1 MNRASYRHT
10 THAHGET
17 RTTEAVLSGGSVV
30 LEREYT
36 NGRLVGESSRPANAR
51 DFAEMAPARL
61 VDLRR
66 ALNAAGV
73 AVVRRC
79 SDDARIGV
87 VLLKRRRNGMVLDIR
102 VRDEGIRDGPHGF
115 HLHRCGDERNPD
127 KTCGSLCEHYARS
140 KRSVHG
146 GLDSDERHEGDLGN
160 VLAVNGAV
168 NTAIE
173 VRDDQLTV
181 DECYGRAFV
190 LHEGEDDLGR
200 GGDDESGKT
209 GNAGKRYAYAV
220 VGRL

>member
-1 MNRASYRHT
+1 MNYASYRHT
-10 THAHGET
+10 TSINGET
-17 RTTEAVLSGGSVV
+17 RTTEAVLSGTVV
-30 LEREYT
+30 KEREYE
-36 NGRLVGESSRPANAR
+36 NGRLVREQSRSAHAR
-51 DFAEMAPARL
+51 DFAETAPARL

-66 ALNAAGV
+66 TLNVQGV

-87 VLLKRRRNGMVLDIR
+87 VLLKRRRDGMVLDIS
-102 VRDEGIRDGPHGF
+102 VEDEGIRDGLHGF

-146 GLDSDERHEGDLGN
+146 GLDGSERHEGDLGN
-160 VLAVNGAV
+160 VLAVNGTVKA
-168 NTAIE
+168 TIE
-173 VRDDQLTV
+173 VGDDQLAME
-181 DECYGRAFV
+181 ECYGRAFV

-200 GGDDESGKT
+200 GGDDESTKT
-209 GNAGKRYAYAV
+209 GNAGKRYAYAM